1 MAQSG
6 SASGWGPEGRWFKS
20 SRPDANGSRVLAVWL
35 DMGTGSFTYDDELL
49 ARLQAPPDLCD
60 GVEALAYWR
69 TRLGR
74 LPWYRRRARREASR
88 MILVWERRVVAALLS
103 ERGVP
108 LWARVR
114 AARLVAAGPLRRWAR
129 RGGALVGAAT
139 LVVLTVGLLSLD
151 LVIRSI

>member
-1 MAQSG
+1 MWSRYREPRRGVAQSG
-6 SASGWGPEGRWFKS
+6 SAFGWGPKGRWFKS
-20 SRPDANGSRVLAVWL
+20 SRPD
-35 DMGTGSFTYDDELL
+35 MGTGSFAYDDELL

-88 MILVWERRVVAALLS
+88 MILVWERRVLAAVLA
-103 ERGVP
+103 ERGAP
-108 LWARVR
+108 LWTRVR

-129 RGGALVGAAT
+129 RGGFVVGTAT
-139 LVVLTVGLLSLD
+139 LVVLTAGLLAVD
-151 LVIRSI
+151 LLIRSI

>member
-1 MAQSG
+1 
-6 SASGWGPEGRWFKS
+6 
-20 SRPDANGSRVLAVWL
+20 
-35 DMGTGSFTYDDELL
+35 MGTGSFASDDELL

-60 GVEALAYWR
+60 GLESLAYWR

-88 MILVWERRVVAALLS
+88 MILVWERRVLAALLAD
-103 ERGVP
+103 RGAP

-129 RGGALVGAAT
+129 RGGVVLGTAT
-139 LVVLTVGLLSLD
+139 LVVLTAGLLALD
-151 LVIRSI
+151 LLIRSV